1 MKKSYEKPII
11 EFLESD
17 VKDIVMFSKTFTGD
31 DGDIDW
37 DDDVFGDLF

>member
-1 MKKSYEKPII
+1 MKKNYEKPEIAILNFESEYII
-11 EFLESD
+11 
-17 VKDIVMFSKTFTGD
+17 MFSKTFTGD